1 MTAAYLE
8 DFNSDVETNDAEQ
21 IPTFQS
27 NTKRTRSKN
36 FDYELLKT
44 FNDEKEALKWLK
56 NENVWGPS
64 FTNWPSEGWK
74 DLKIN
79 SHLKYTCFTI
89 QILMKYR
96 CIPI

>member
-8 DFNSDVETNDAEQ
+8 DFNSDVESNDAEQ
-21 IPTFQS
+21 IPTLQS

-56 NENVWGPS
+56 NIFN
-64 FTNWPSEGWK
+64 
-74 DLKIN
+74 
-79 SHLKYTCFTI
+79 
-89 QILMKYR
+89 
-96 CIPI
+96 